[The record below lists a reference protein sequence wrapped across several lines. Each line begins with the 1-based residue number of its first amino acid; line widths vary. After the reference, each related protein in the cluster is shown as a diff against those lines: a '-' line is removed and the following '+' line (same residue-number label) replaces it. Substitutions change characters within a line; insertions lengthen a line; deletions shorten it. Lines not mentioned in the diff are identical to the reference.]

1 MSCTKNRNGQA
12 GKKFALI
19 PDFGKMKYTDGGFE
33 SIDEEQIEKDEQR
46 VKKVSDFAGFTF

>member
-1 MSCTKNRNGQA
+1 VSCTKNRNGQA